1 MSFDV
6 IDEEDEIMNQIS
18 TQTIIKEI
26 QVKDVKAKVR
36 EGTSDEFVVNEVIGG
51 NEYRKL
57 KLQPSDVVLDFG
69 LNIGMFTIQTFKRG
83 VKEVHSF
90 EPDLENFNLATDN
103 CKLNNLDTSIQL
115 NNAAVV
121 GNHDATRNFSINTKK
136 NKGAHSLVAKRGRDT
151 ITVNAENIN
160 DIMKRVNP
168 TVIKMDIEGG
178 EYEVLPAIKDW
189 SNIRELIMEY
199 HHAHL
204 LDSDL
209 RKFHEIVSLLQGH
222 FSTVEYRKEPKGAWV
237 SIIYCSQESNNDLEK
252 YPIIEYVEPEPEV
265 FDDLFDS

>member
-1 MSFDV
+1 
-6 IDEEDEIMNQIS
+6 MNQV
-18 TQTIIKEI
+18 IKEI
-26 QVKDVKAKVR
+26 EVKDVKAKVR
-36 EGTSDEFVVNEVIGG
+36 EDTSDEFVVNEVIRG

-178 EYEVLPAIKDW
+178 EYEVIPAITDW
-189 SNIRELIMEY
+189 SNVRELIMEY

>member
-1 MSFDV
+1 
-6 IDEEDEIMNQIS
+6 MNQV
-18 TQTIIKEI
+18 IKEI
-26 QVKDVKAKVR
+26 EVKDVKAKVR
-36 EGTSDEFVVNEVIGG
+36 EDTSDEFVVNEVIRG

-103 CKLNNLDTSIQL
+103 CKLNNLDTSVQL

-178 EYEVLPAIKDW
+178 EYEVIPAIKDW
-189 SNIRELIMEY
+189 SNVRELIMEY

>member
-1 MSFDV
+1 MSFDI
-6 IDEEDEIMNQIS
+6 IDEEDDIMDQVG

-26 QVKDVKAKVR
+26 QVKDVKAKIR

-51 NEYRKL
+51 GEYRKL
-57 KLQPSDVVLDFG
+57 KLQPSDIVLDFG

-83 VKEVHSF
+83 VKEIHSF
-90 EPDLENFNLATDN
+90 EPDFDNFNLATDN
-103 CKLNNLDTSIQL
+103 CKLNNTDSSVQL

-121 GNHDATRNFSINTKK
+121 GNNDTTRNFSINTKK
-136 NKGAHSLVAKRGRDT
+136 NKGAHSLVAKNGRDT
-151 ITVNAENIN
+151 ITVNTQNIN

-178 EYEVLPAIKDW
+178 EYEVIPAITDW
-189 SNIRELIMEY
+189 SNVRELIMEY

-204 LDSDL
+204 LDKDMK
-209 RKFHEIVSLLQGH
+209 KFHRLLSILQSH
-222 FSTVEYRKEPKGAWV
+222 FSHVEYRKEPKGAWV
-237 SIIYCSQESNNDLEK
+237 SIIYCSQELDNDLEK

-265 FDDLFDS
+265 FDNLFDS

>member
-1 MSFDV
+1 L
-6 IDEEDEIMNQIS
+6 NQV
-18 TQTIIKEI
+18 IKEI
-26 QVKDVKAKVR
+26 EVKDVKAKVR
-36 EGTSDEFVVNEVIGG
+36 EDTSDEFVVNEVIRG

-103 CKLNNLDTSIQL
+103 CKLNNLDTSVQL

-121 GNHDATRNFSINTKK
+121 GNHDKTRNFSINTKR

>member
-1 MSFDV
+1 
-6 IDEEDEIMNQIS
+6 MNQV
-18 TQTIIKEI
+18 IKEI
-26 QVKDVKAKVR
+26 EVKDVKAKVR
-36 EGTSDEFVVNEVIGG
+36 EDTSDEFVVNEVIRG

>member
-1 MSFDV
+1 
-6 IDEEDEIMNQIS
+6 MNQ
-18 TQTIIKEI
+18 IIKEI
-26 QVKDVKAKVR
+26 EVKDVKAKVR
-36 EGTSDEFVVNEVIGG
+36 EDTSDEFVVNEVIRG

-90 EPDLENFNLATDN
+90 EPDYDNFKLATDN
-103 CKLNNLDTSIQL
+103 CKLNNLDNSVKL
-115 NNAAVV
+115 HNAAVV
-121 GNHDATRNFSINTKK
+121 GNYDTQRNFSINVKR

-151 ITVNAENIN
+151 ITVNAQNIN
-160 DIMKRVNP
+160 DIMQQVNP

-178 EYEVLPAIKDW
+178 EYEVLPAITDW
-189 SNIRELIMEY
+189 SNVRELIMEY

-237 SIIYCSQESNNDLEK
+237 SIIYCSQEPQDQPEA
-252 YPIIEYVEPEPEV
+252 YPLIELKPQV
-265 FDDLFDS
+265 FDELFDS

>member
-1 MSFDV
+1 
-6 IDEEDEIMNQIS
+6 MNQV
-18 TQTIIKEI
+18 IKEI
-26 QVKDVKAKVR
+26 EVKDVKAKVR
-36 EGTSDEFVVNEVIGG
+36 EDTSDEFVVNEVIRG

-103 CKLNNLDTSIQL
+103 CKLNNTDSSVQL

-121 GNHDATRNFSINTKK
+121 GNNDTTRNFSINTKK

>member
-1 MSFDV
+1 
-6 IDEEDEIMNQIS
+6 MNQ
-18 TQTIIKEI
+18 IIKEI
-26 QVKDVKAKVR
+26 EVKNVKAKVR
-36 EGTSDEFVVNEVIGG
+36 ENTSDEFVVNEVIRG

-69 LNIGMFTIQTFKRG
+69 LNIGMFTIQAFKRG
-83 VKEVHSF
+83 VQEIHSF
-90 EPDLENFNLATDN
+90 EPDYDNFDLATEN
-103 CKLNNLDTSIQL
+103 CKLNNVDNSVKLY
-115 NNAAVV
+115 NAAVV
-121 GNHDATRNFSINTKK
+121 GNYDTQRNFSINVKR

-151 ITVNAENIN
+151 ITVNAQNIN
-160 DIMKRVNP
+160 DIMQQVNP

-178 EYEVLPAIKDW
+178 EYEVLPAIIDW
-189 SNIRELIMEY
+189 SNVRELVMEF

-237 SIIYCSQESNNDLEK
+237 SIIYCSQELNNDLEK
-252 YPIIEYVEPEPEV
+252 YPLIELKPQL
-265 FDDLFDS
+265 FDELFDS